1 MTRRLLPW
9 LPAAAWAGVIF
20 YLSSR
25 STLPV
30 QPRIPY
36 FDKVAHFSAYAILGA
51 LLAFAADR
59 ARLSLVAAVALGLLY
74 GASDEVHQ
82 AFVPGRSPDV
92 LDWAADAAGVL
103 AACFLY
109 TRWRSRRAA
118 ARAAAGADASFL
130 RA

>member
-1 MTRRLLPW
+1 MRRLRPW
-9 LPAAAWAGVIF
+9 LPALAWAGLIF

-30 QPRIPY
+30 EPRFPY

-51 LLAFAADR
+51 LLAFATDR
-59 ARLSLVAAVALGLLY
+59 SRLPMALAVGLGVLY

-82 AFVPGRSPDV
+82 VFVPGRSPDV

-103 AACFLY
+103 TACLLY

-118 ARAAAGADASFL
+118 ARAAGADASFL